1 MAGLN
6 VATLLLA
13 VVVVAA
19 LVSLLTLAAG
29 SRRLA
34 TARADLLWAFL
45 RRRGTRRAA
54 LVARAGERAVRVA
67 EMRCAA
73 CSSRGECLALLAE
86 GAASP
91 AADCPNAALF
101 ERSTPSGGRP

>member
-1 MAGLN
+1 M
-6 VATLLLA
+6 TEYDFSLLVLA
-13 VVVVAA
+13 VVV
-19 LVSLLTLAAG
+19 LGTLITLFG
-29 SRRLA
+29 VVGDSRRLA

-45 RRRGTRRAA
+45 RRRGTRREA
-54 LVARAGERAVRVA
+54 LVARNGERAVRIA

-86 GAASP
+86 GAATP

-101 ERSTPSGGRP
+101 ARRGER

>member
-1 MAGLN
+1 MGPLN
-6 VATLLLA
+6 VSTLIL
-13 VVVVAA
+13 A
-19 LVSLLTLAAG
+19 LVALGALVMLFALAAE

-45 RRRGTRRAA
+45 RRRGVRRDA
-54 LVARAGERAVRVA
+54 LVSRTGERAVRLA

-86 GAASP
+86 GGAAP
-91 AADCPNAALF
+91 APGCPNGALF
-101 ERSTPSGGRP
+101 QREGTS